1 MLERTSM
8 FYGKEAAANDKP
20 NNAEVDKEF
29 NMWMAEILGQM
40 ELPDEEFADMWE
52 HLIDCW
58 ESGYLAYK
66 RGEVI

>member
-1 MLERTSM
+1 
-8 FYGKEAAANDKP
+8 
-20 NNAEVDKEF
+20 
-29 NMWMAEILGQM
+29 MADILTQM

-66 RGEVI
+66 RGEVT